1 MLVLV
6 ADLFF
11 ASKISA
17 EARAAG
23 CPITMLRDPAKL
35 AGQSGR
41 ALIVDL
47 NLPGAITA
55 AGEWRKATDATVIG
69 FVGHTDETAIAQ
81 ARAAGIEQVLARSRF
96 VQVLPELLKPAH

>member
-6 ADLFF
+6 SDLFF

-23 CPITMLRDPAKL
+23 CAITMIRDPARL

-47 NLPGAITA
+47 NLPGAIPA
-55 AGEWRKATDATVIG
+55 AGDWRKATGAPVIG
-69 FVGHTDETAIAQ
+69 FVGHTDENAIAQ
-81 ARAAGIEQVLARSRF
+81 ARAAGIDQIMARSRF
-96 VQVLPELLKPAH
+96 VQVLPELLKPAD